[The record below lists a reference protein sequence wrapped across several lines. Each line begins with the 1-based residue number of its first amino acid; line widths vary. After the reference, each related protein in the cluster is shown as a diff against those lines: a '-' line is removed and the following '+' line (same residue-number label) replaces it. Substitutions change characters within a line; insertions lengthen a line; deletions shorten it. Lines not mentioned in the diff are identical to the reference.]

1 VFVKAFFGFL
11 QVGLGVIGLIALF
24 NGRWLVVI
32 LCWAGALL
40 VGFIGGRIVR
50 RVEGISEGG
59 RQVIGNMGQAIQQLE
74 QGNYLAANG
83 LMVSPVSQFKFG
95 GDNGLLPMALAIQS
109 VTQAAVG
116 KNEAAR
122 KTIADARYRLTNMPR
137 VPAHEEAEMREL
149 QEQIQEVLSIVE
161 TGISRGSSPDRI
173 VREFLAYN
181 DQG

>member
-1 VFVKAFFGFL
+1 MKAFFGFL
-11 QVGLGVIGLIALF
+11 QVGLGVIGLIALL
-24 NGRWLVVI
+24 NGKWLVVI

-59 RQVIGNMGQAIQQLE
+59 RQVIGNIGQAIQQLE
-74 QGNYLAANG
+74 QGNYAAANG
-83 LMVSPVSQFKFG
+83 LMMGAVSQFKFG
-95 GDNGLLPMALAIQS
+95 GDNGLLPMALAVQS

-137 VPAHEEAEMREL
+137 VPAYEEAEMREL
-149 QEQIQEVLSIVE
+149 EEQIQEVLCIVE
-161 TGISRGSSPDRI
+161 AGISTGSSPESI
-173 VREFLAYN
+173 VQEFLVYN